1 MPILILK
8 AAHAASPATS
18 KALLEELSMSQ
29 ATPSS
34 ILTRIKSGVP
44 SMIPKAYRWVGEMNE
59 IASFVDAGLKAPQS
73 SVTSSPDATY
83 EIGNIY
89 RGLAA
94 LYQRIEDSR
103 SCDSQKIEDVQILL
117 NFVDNVKNLS
127 LKQ

>member
-73 SVTSSPDATY
+73 SPDATY

-127 LKQ
+127 LEQ